1 MDAELFDFLVSKM
14 NFDVVLIICEK
25 LNFINHKLNYY
36 YCMNQLN
43 YLQRYYK
50 FLIYTEPIY
59 RIPDNTFQYMLEC
72 NRSKIAT
79 NYKKIK
85 MDGIYTIV

>member
-1 MDAELFDFLVSKM
+1 MDTELFDFLVSKT
-14 NFDVVLIICEK
+14 NYDVVIIICEK

-50 FLIYTEPIY
+50 FLIYIETTYSVPKY
-59 RIPDNTFQYMLEC
+59 TFQYMLEC

-85 MDGIYTIV
+85 MDEIYTIV